1 MSSTKTAPKPTP
13 SNPLYPYG
21 DMLADSDGRLYDPNG
36 HAVII
41 DGRHATTHALEAEAD
56 AYEQGIFR
64 RPPSGAGS
72 VEAAS

>member
-1 MSSTKTAPKPTP
+1 
-13 SNPLYPYG
+13 
-21 DMLADSDGRLYDPNG
+21 MLADSDGRLYDRNG
-36 HAVII
+36 QAVII

>member
-36 HAVII
+36 QAVII
-41 DGRHATTHALEAEAD
+41 DGRHATT
-56 AYEQGIFR
+56 
-64 RPPSGAGS
+64 
-72 VEAAS
+72 